1 VLSVHS
7 ALPSDQEEKLEVIA
21 ELRQLI
27 DRDAVEAIDK
37 DQRARVDSLRE
48 LLDLKRLTLQDLPE
62 GITTPFTNTQGEI
75 LNFVAISA
83 SVLLHDG
90 LNAIRFA
97 KEIGRIELPSGNSY
111 FASSSNIVFADVLQV
126 VEADSQLAMMITF
139 IIVFAVVLLDFRKL
153 SEAILVMAP
162 LTAALL
168 WVGGIMHG
176 WDLRFDLYNII
187 VFPTIAGMGIVNA
200 VHILHRYRE
209 EGPGSLRLVLGTTGK
224 SVAATTLTTMAG
236 FSGLVMVRHPGLN
249 SMGLLALIGLG
260 CCFIAAVA
268 LLPAI
273 LQAREQKDAPRP
285 LTSAD

>member
-1 VLSVHS
+1 M
-7 ALPSDQEEKLEVIA
+7 DVIP
-21 ELRQLI
+21 E
-27 DRDAVEAIDK
+27 

-48 LLDLKRLTLQDLPE
+48 LLDLEHIELADLPE
-62 GITTPFTNTQGEI
+62 GITTPFTNKEGEI

-97 KEIGRIELPSGNSY
+97 KEISEISLPSGSSY

-126 VEADSQLAMMITF
+126 VEADSRVAMAITF
-139 IIVFAVVLLDFRKL
+139 FIVFAVVLLDFRKL
-153 SEAILVMAP
+153 SEAVMVMAP

-168 WVGGIMHG
+168 WVAGIMHG
-176 WDLRFDLYNII
+176 WDLRFDLYNIV

-209 EGPGSLRLVLGTTGK
+209 EGRGSLTLVLGTTGK
-224 SVAATTLTTMAG
+224 AVAATTLTTMAG
-236 FSGLVMVRHPGLN
+236 FSGLVLVRHPGLN

-260 CCFIAAVA
+260 SCFIAAVA

-273 LQAREQKDAPRP
+273 LQAREKKDPP
-285 LTSAD
+285 SS